1 MAPSSLP
8 TEIQDECRK
17 FVSSHLKHRM
27 EVIPNKLT
35 HDGTWKESVDVLREV
50 TLGIVDVLGDTW
62 KNSAF
67 SSEFA
72 ESISE
77 GTYVSNVI
85 VPAIRASL
93 KNVPLEK
100 SSFVST

>member
-1 MAPSSLP
+1 MVPSSLP

-17 FVSSHLKHRM
+17 FVLSYVKHRM

-35 HDGTWKESVDVLREV
+35 PDGTWKESADVLREV
-50 TLGIVDVLGDTW
+50 TLGIIDVLSDTW

-67 SSEFA
+67 SFDL
-72 ESISE
+72 
-77 GTYVSNVI
+77 
-85 VPAIRASL
+85 PAIRASL
-93 KNVPLEK
+93 KNVPFER